1 MDFGLARQL
10 ASTLTQ
16 HHALLGSVEFM
27 APEQSVDPTAVG
39 PAADVYGLGAT
50 LFWVLTGQLPFAPGR
65 NVLETL
71 TTIQT
76 GRPRRLRDFRPDVPE
91 EVDELFAR
99 MLARNPADRP
109 DAVEVMRG
117 LARFAGP
124 EGPAGVR
131 PGGSEVV
138 GLRDMVRQLEGRLRV
153 RDEAVHQAQGALV
166 RALAKMAESHDG
178 GTEGH
183 PRRMQEYVRALAAEL
198 AAHPEWAVLQDTTF
212 VAELVRCVPLHDAI
226 LNKPGPLT
234 VEERAVVE
242 RHPVVG
248 CEILE
253 SLAREHAGAVSFLGV
268 ARAVV
273 RSHHERWDGLG
284 YPDQLAGEAIPP
296 AARLVALADVYD
308 ALRRDRAD
316 RPGLDH
322 ASAVAAMVGGAGQF
336 DPAVLA
342 AFRACAKQFEEV
354 HLTVPD

>member
-1 MDFGLARQL
+1 MKGFGLARQL

-71 TTIQT
+71 TAIQT

-91 EVDELFAR
+91 QVDELFAR

-183 PRRMQEYVRALAAEL
+183 PRRMQEYVRAL
-198 AAHPEWAVLQDTTF
+198 
-212 VAELVRCVPLHDAI
+212 VRCVPLHDIGKVSLPDAI